1 MQYLAFPRMGLGS
14 EDFKKMVSVWCAT
27 DKRQALTDAKNDKPV
42 AAKTCKNP
50 VTMEYDVVAA
60 RA

>member
-14 EDFKKMVSVWCAT
+14 EDARKWSQCGAPQT
-27 DKRQALTDAKNDKPV
+27 SAGPDDAERQAV

-60 RA
+60 